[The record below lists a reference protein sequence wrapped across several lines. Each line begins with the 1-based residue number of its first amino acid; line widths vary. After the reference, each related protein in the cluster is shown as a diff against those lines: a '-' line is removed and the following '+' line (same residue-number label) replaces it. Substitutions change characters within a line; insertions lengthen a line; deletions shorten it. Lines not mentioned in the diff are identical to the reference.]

1 MNTQKLSRPTD
12 QRNAM
17 LRGLVS
23 DLLWYGKIETTADRA
38 KSVARLAEKY
48 ITLAINS
55 YEDIVTEEKKTVD
68 SKGKEKIVKV
78 SKDGPKKLNAR
89 RTLLANLYFRQEAML
104 KGEKP
109 SAYKARIKGIE
120 NPLIEKIFDEIAPK
134 YAARKNEL
142 GQGGGYTR
150 VIKSGVRRGDNA
162 LTAIVELI

>member
-12 QRNAM
+12 ERKAM

-23 DLLWYGKIETTADRA
+23 DLLWYGKVETTTDRA
-38 KSVARLAEKY
+38 KAVARQAEKY

-55 YEDIVTEEKKTVD
+55 YEDVVTEDKKTTV
-68 SKGKEKIVKV
+68 KGKEKTVKV
-78 SKDGPKKLNAR
+78 SKDGPKKLAAR
-89 RTLLANLYFRQEAML
+89 RKLLGNLYFRQEAIM

-109 SAYKARIKGIE
+109 SSYKARIKGIE

-150 VIKSGVRRGDNA
+150 VVKTGVRRGDNA
-162 LTAIVELI
+162 MTAIVELI